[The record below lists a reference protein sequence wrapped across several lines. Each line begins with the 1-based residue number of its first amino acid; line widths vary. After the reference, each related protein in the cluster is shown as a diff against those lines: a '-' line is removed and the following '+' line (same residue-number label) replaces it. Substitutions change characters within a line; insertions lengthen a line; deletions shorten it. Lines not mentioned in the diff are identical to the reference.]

1 MEVETVSNIGL
12 LSTEDN
18 EVIPLFRTEVLLR
31 DEILVIMPSKNS
43 FEKRVEKVITGFFD
57 AIKIKRLLKKKEFE
71 EYLEPVLNDRGEEVV
86 LGDGPDVK
94 LWITREESYEDLV
107 KAIRE
112 TLSAAFRDVETY
124 ANTFD
129 HLKNIFIENKRV
141 NIEQLQNGDYPL
153 DFFRNEMQKYKQQNE
168 LVEKM
173 RTSKYKG
180 IFFVDTS
187 KLKQLFLPSPNSCL
201 QAIHQ
206 VLPVLAREKNIA
218 LYRDLR
224 NAVTKLQSPPSSVE
238 EFVAYLQ
245 FVDKISADLENIEAR
260 FKNVSEIYKL
270 MEDEKVNVPLKDKD
284 EFSNGTVQTIS
295 TLRTS
300 ISLAEESKEDRINK
314 FSVDLDRKFED
325 LRAEVQDIQQKSRD
339 PMIND
344 VHADVP
350 TVIKYL
356 TDLKNS
362 MDDAARRSKELA
374 NYQEMFKITPES
386 IDEIEQAEH
395 EVHLKLKLWS
405 SLQQWTDLVHDWRTT
420 MFENIVTD
428 TIKSQIDY
436 YTLICL
442 QVQKEIN
449 DNPVVPKLNKMVDE
463 WRNILPVIT
472 DLKNNALKPRHW
484 RLLDGIIDR
493 NLSNENG
500 KFELSVLFE
509 LNVLDPEKRRG
520 IEEISQQASNEAS
533 LEELLK
539 TIKDHWDT
547 TTFDIV
553 SHKEV
558 MNIIGSVD
566 DIITQLEDD
575 RITVSTI
582 LSSRYVAAIK
592 QQVEKWEE
600 ELKLIHDTIK
610 EMITCQRKW
619 LYLESVFSAPDIQ
632 SELKDDHK
640 LFTSVDR
647 FFKETMKKASESK
660 LVHLLITNTPGIYD
674 KFKQHNGHLE
684 KIEKSLEDYLQEK
697 RNAFARFYFL
707 SNDDLLDILSKT
719 KDPQAVQPHLQ
730 KCFEGIKSL
739 QIEPTGAIKAMISRE
754 GEKVTFTST
763 TMKARPIVHEWL
775 KEVEDNMV
783 RTLKELTKQGVKDYE
798 NMPRDEFIKTT
809 VAQVVWTVNQIFW
822 CREVTRCLTSANPIK
837 EMQMFLETSKHQLN
851 ELAAMTRSELTSTQ
865 RKVIQTLIIIEVH
878 ARDVV
883 EQMIADGVSSVT
895 DFGWLKQLRYY
906 WENNCMVRQ
915 SNSEFTYGFEY
926 GGIQSRLVI
935 TPLTDRVY
943 MTLTGALHMKLGGS
957 PSGPAGT
964 GKTETV
970 KDLAKALALQCV
982 VYNCSEGVTYNMM
995 TKFFSG
1001 IVQTG
1006 AWACFD
1012 EFNRINVEVLSVIAT
1027 QLLLIQN
1034 ALKANDASM
1043 FCLEDDKPLKIIKT
1057 CGVFITMNPGYAG
1070 RTELPD
1076 NLKALFRPVA
1086 VMMPDYRLIAEVTLF
1101 SEGYEKA
1108 KDLSRKMTQLYKLS
1122 NEQLSSQDHYDFGM
1136 RAMKSVLVMA
1146 GELKRA
1152 NPDVQEEITLMRA
1165 MRDSNIPKFVKED
1178 VSLFEAIVSDL
1189 FPNVCVPK
1197 QDYGELMIMLEKKIT
1212 QEFNLQI
1219 VPCFVNKIIQLY
1231 DTLIVRHGVMLV
1243 GPTGG
1248 GKTSARDVLASSM
1261 NALSKEKTKTPFHAV
1276 QQYALN
1282 PKSITYGELY
1292 GVLDVN
1298 TTEWFDGLIPYFV
1311 RKAVR
1316 DTSADRKWLVFDGP
1330 VDTLWI
1336 ESMNSV
1342 LDDSKLLCLDNA
1354 ERIQLNDKISFV
1366 FEVQDLSVASPAT
1379 VSRCGMVYIDPED
1392 LGWAPFV
1399 KSWILKLHLLT
1410 SHKEFVQ
1417 TLFDEYITNSLLFIR
1432 NHCKEDVETVDLAL
1446 VTCLCD
1452 LFVAVMPNHAQLT
1465 GREDPYMKTMLQNLF
1480 TFSFVWSIGGNIVK
1494 ENRQEFD
1501 KHCRDQLRNVCN
1513 MPLHGSVYDFC
1524 IDFDTNTF
1532 VEWSRMVP
1540 EFVYNPSIPFSQ
1552 IMVPTVDTVRS
1563 SYMLRTLIKIE
1574 KPILFNGKT
1583 GVGKTSIVANT
1594 LAQDAESMGLEL
1606 ITIQFSAQTNSS
1618 RTQEMI
1624 ETKLVPRKGVL
1635 RAPPGKKVVLFIDD
1649 LNMPQLE
1656 QFGAQPPIE
1665 LLRQLLSYN
1674 GFYDVKDRA
1683 NFPWKRVEDVTVVAA
1698 CGPPGGG
1705 RNPTTPRL
1713 LRLFHVLNVPD
1724 LSEDSMFRIF
1734 HCILSGFLTN
1744 FNEEIQS
1751 VSKTLVKI
1759 AVDLFNRTLDQFKP
1773 IPACAHYTFNLRDLS
1788 KVFQGMLQVKPEAI
1802 KTIHGI
1808 TKLWVHESMRSFH
1821 DRLINHTDRSHFADI
1836 VIELLRRYFKGVSNW
1851 SSEDLF
1857 GSKPVMFG
1865 SILNKDRYEEMPNI
1879 EMLPPALDEQLMLY
1893 NMEHSGAELDL
1904 VFFPDAAK
1912 HVSRIVRIIS
1922 QPKGNAL
1929 LVGVGGCG
1937 KQSLTRLAAF
1947 IAGFST
1953 FEICLKKG
1961 YKLSDFRTDLQN
1973 LMRKAGVE
1981 GAPVLFL
1988 FSDSQIIDET
1998 FLEDINN
2005 LLNSG
2010 EVPNLFAQEDKDKII
2025 NELRPAAAEA
2035 NINNSRDLI
2044 YDFFIQRV
2052 KSNLHI
2058 VLCMSP
2064 VGDAFRNRIRMFPSL
2079 VNCCTIDWFDE
2090 WPKEALKSVAERKF
2104 NKINVGSDQTK
2115 QSLIELAVYI
2125 HGSAAEITQRFLN
2138 EFKRHYYITPAS
2150 YLSFIIFYEELLE
2163 KKRHELNES
2172 RDRLAKGLDIL
2183 RSTNQ
2188 TVDEMQ
2194 KELESLQPVLKQKSI
2209 DVERIMREVAKG
2221 QQEAKDKRE
2230 RIAQEEQIVSEKAK
2244 KADAIAREAAE
2255 KLADVEPT
2263 LEAAKKALDS
2273 VSKAE
2278 IAEIKKYNE
2287 PKEPVK
2293 VTLAAVLTLFNEKD
2307 TSWQNAKI
2315 IMSGA
2320 DFVSR
2325 CKEFNLK
2332 DLNQRTVDKLKKDYV
2347 NTKNVHFQPSTVA
2360 STSLA
2365 AGSLCQWVRA
2375 MVSYFEV
2382 TRLVEPLH
2390 ESLKKAK
2397 SDLDEME
2404 LILKAKQ
2411 EELRVVEENLVT
2423 LNIHMKDTNDEAV
2436 ELQQKTEQSERRLKT
2451 AQKLTVSLAD
2461 EYNRWTLS
2469 VAELDKQISNL
2480 PGNIFLA
2487 SAMIVYYGAFVA
2499 SYRKELFEEWSHAI
2513 REKGVSLSEDCNIE
2527 KVVSDAVQIRD
2538 WNIEGLPT
2546 DLQSIQNAILVTLS
2560 RRWPLL
2566 IDPQGQANMW
2576 IKKLEKPN
2584 GLKVLKQS
2592 DSNYGKILEGAIR
2605 IGTPVLM
2612 EDVSEVIDPSLEPV
2626 LSKQVFRS
2634 QGRLVIKM
2642 GTSLVDYNPKFRFYM
2657 TTKLANPHYL
2667 PDICNKVT
2675 LINFTVTAK
2684 GLEDQLLGDVVRKLK
2699 KELEEEKDSL
2709 VLRVAEDSKTLSEV
2723 EALILNSLSKT
2734 SGTSILDDTVIIE
2747 QLDNSKFTANM
2758 VIKRVQQTEIAE
2770 KSLNQSR
2777 EQFRSIA
2784 IRGSILYFVMA
2795 DLAKIDPMY
2804 QYSLEYF
2811 KKLFNKCIDVTASDN
2826 IGVSQDQLLIEL
2838 TNNITDSV
2846 YNNVCRGLFEKD
2858 KGIFSFLICTQ
2869 ILRNSGDIT
2878 EIEWALLTR
2887 DASTLMVGA
2896 GTAIDNNVLAP
2907 WLNEQQWIL
2916 LCLIDHY
2923 KIIPKFVDDV
2933 MLERN
2938 AWENFFADPEAFK
2951 KPLPL
2956 DYDSKIKPFHRL
2968 LLLKCFC
2975 EEKLLFG
2982 VTEFVR
2988 TELGDQF
2995 TRSPALDLDLALRDA
3010 SASTPIV
3017 FILSQGADPTDM
3029 LQKFAANMKIN
3040 LEIRSL
3046 GQGQDVVAK
3055 RLIEKGRK
3063 NERTWVLLQNCHL
3076 YVSFMPELEKII
3088 AEFSSPTAV
3097 LAPDFRLW
3105 LTSMPSKDFPIP
3117 ILQNSVKLTNEPPK
3131 GIQANLTRTYRA
3143 IEPSYIE
3150 RFDVG
3155 NNHSM
3160 DNADSTTTPN
3170 TVVDADEDHPQPS
3183 QPAINKPI
3191 QEEMF
3196 PECSKALAFKKLLF
3210 GLSLFHA
3217 TIQERKKF
3225 GPLGWTIQYEFNDSD
3240 LSVAQQWLKMFLEEQ
3255 STIPW
3260 DSLKYVIGE
3269 IVYGGR
3275 VTDPWDRRTLI
3286 SILQRY
3292 FESDILKQDFSFA
3305 PSDTGAYTIPHGGS
3319 QGDYIKFIECL
3330 PYNDDPSI
3338 FSMHENA
3345 NIVFQMQETS
3355 RMMGTVVSVQPRA
3368 ATGASKGGGGNVASD
3383 QDVVSGI
3390 VQKILAQLPAL
3401 LDKSEAGPTTFTRL
3415 ENGSMHSLSTV
3426 LSHEMLRFN
3435 RLLIVMR
3442 STLEELVKAIAG
3454 LVILSAELEKMFV
3467 SLLNNQVPELWAEV
3481 AYPSLKPLGLWI
3493 EDLKKRVL
3501 FMRNW
3506 LKNGV
3511 PSSYWISG
3519 FFFPQGFMTGVL
3531 QTFARRYKE
3540 PIDELS
3546 FRFVVLDPDAVDV
3559 EQAPEDGVYV
3569 YGMYMDG
3576 ARWDAVKRTVIEANP
3591 GEMNSP
3597 LPMVHFLPEKN
3608 HKVADDVYECPL
3620 YKTSVRKGTLSSLG
3634 QSTNFVIA
3642 VELPTDKP
3650 PTHWVL
3656 QGAALLC
3663 QLDN

>member
-1 MEVETVSNIGL
+1 MEAEDVSNLGL
-12 LSTEDN
+12 LSSEDN
-18 EVIPLFRTEVLLR
+18 EIIPLFRTEVVLKDDSLF
-31 DEILVIMPSKNS
+31 ITPSKS
-43 FEKRVEKVITGFFD
+43 TFEKRVDRVITGFFD
-57 AIKIKRLLKKKEFE
+57 AIKVKRLLKKKDFE
-71 EYLEPVLNDRGEEVV
+71 EYLEPVLNDRGEEIV

-94 LWITREESYEDLV
+94 HWITREESYDDLV

-112 TLSAAFRDVETY
+112 TLSAAFRDVEMY

-129 HLKNIFIENKRV
+129 NLKTIYLENKRM
-141 NIEQLQNGDYPL
+141 NKQQLLKGNYPL
-153 DFFRNEMQKYKQQNE
+153 EFFHQEMQKYKAQNVM
-168 LVEKM
+168 VEEM
-173 RTSKYKG
+173 RVSKYKG
-180 IFFVDTS
+180 IFFVDTQ
-187 KLKQLFLPSPNSCL
+187 KLKTLFLPSPNSCL
-201 QAIHQ
+201 SAIHE
-206 VLPVLAREKNIA
+206 VLPILAREKNTA
-218 LYRDLR
+218 LFKDLKY
-224 NAVTKLQSPPSSVE
+224 AVTKLQSPPSTVE
-238 EFVAYLQ
+238 EFVSYLQ
-245 FVDKISADLENIEAR
+245 FVEKISADLENIEAR
-260 FKNVSEIYKL
+260 FKNVSEQYKL
-270 MEDEKVNVPLKDKD
+270 MEDEKVEVPLQDKD
-284 EFSNGTVQTIS
+284 DFANGTIQTIS

-300 ISLAEESKEDRINK
+300 IQLAEESREDRINK

-325 LRAEVQDIQQKSRD
+325 LRSEIQDIQQRAQD
-339 PMIND
+339 PMVSDPKANIS
-344 VHADVP
+344 
-350 TVIKYL
+350 TVIDYVME
-356 TDLKNS
+356 LKQS
-362 MDDAARRSKELA
+362 MDDAAKTANQLA
-374 NYQEMFKITPES
+374 NYQEMFKITPEK
-386 IDEIEQAEH
+386 IDEIDQVGH
-395 EVHLKLKLWS
+395 EVDLKLKLWT
-405 SLQQWTDLVHDWRTT
+405 SLQKWSELVEGWRHNT
-420 MFENIVTD
+420 FENIVPEE
-428 TIKSQIDY
+428 IKMQIDT
-436 YTLICL
+436 YTFVCM
-442 QVQKEIN
+442 QVQKELV
-449 DNPVVPKLNKMVDE
+449 DNPVVPKLASMVEE
-463 WRNILPVIT
+463 WRSILPVIV
-472 DLKNNALKPRHW
+472 DLKNGALKPRHW
-484 RLLDGIIDR
+484 RLLDGIMDR

-500 KFELSVLFE
+500 KFELRVLFE
-509 LNVLDPEKRRG
+509 LNVMDPDKRKG

-547 TTFDIV
+547 TKFDIV
-553 SHKEV
+553 THKEV
-558 MNIIGSVD
+558 LHIIGSVD

-592 QQVEKWEE
+592 QQVEKWDE
-600 ELKLIHDTIK
+600 ELKLIYDTIK
-610 EMITCQRKW
+610 EMIACQRKW

-647 FFKETMKKASESK
+647 FFKDTMKKASESR
-660 LVHLLITNTPGIYD
+660 LVHMLIINTPGIYE
-674 KFKQHNGHLE
+674 KFRQHNTHLE

-730 KCFEGIKSL
+730 KCFDGIKSL
-739 QIEPTGAIKAMISRE
+739 QIEPTGAIKAMLSRE
-754 GEKVTFTST
+754 GEKVNFTST

-783 RTLKELTKQGVKDYE
+783 RTLRELTKQGVKDYE

-822 CREVTRCLTSANPIK
+822 CREVTRCLTSPTPRK
-837 EMQMFLETSKHQLN
+837 DLQQFLEASKRQLI
-851 ELAAMTRSELTSTQ
+851 EIAGMTRTELTSTQ
-865 RKVIQTLIIIEVH
+865 RKVVQTLIIIEVH

-883 EQMIADGVSSVT
+883 EAMIADGVSSIT

-906 WENNCMVRQ
+906 WENNCIVRQ
-915 SNSEFTYGFEY
+915 SNSEFIYGFEY

-935 TPLTDRVY
+935 TPLTDRVF

-1034 ALKANDASM
+1034 TLKQPDLLT
-1043 FCLEDDKPLKIIKT
+1043 FCLEDDKPLKIVKT

-1101 SEGYEKA
+1101 SEGYERA

-1122 NEQLSSQDHYDFGM
+1122 NEQLSAQDHYDFGM

-1146 GELKRA
+1146 GDLKRA
-1152 NPDVQEEITLMRA
+1152 NPEQPEDLTLMRA

-1178 VSLFEAIVSDL
+1178 VSLFEAIVTDL
-1189 FPNVCVPK
+1189 FPNVTVPK
-1197 QDYGELMIMLEKKIT
+1197 QDYGELMVMLERKIS
-1212 QEFNLQI
+1212 EFGLQM
-1219 VPCFVNKIIQLY
+1219 VPAFVTKIIQLY

-1248 GKTSARDVLASSM
+1248 GKTCARDVLS
-1261 NALSKEKTKTPFHAV
+1261 NAMTTLSKEKTRIPFYAV
-1276 QQYALN
+1276 QEYPLN

-1366 FEVQDLSVASPAT
+1366 FEVQDLAVASPAT
-1379 VSRCGMVYIDPED
+1379 VSRCGMVFMDPED
-1392 LGWAPFV
+1392 LGWKPFV
-1399 KSWILKLHLLT
+1399 KSWSERKLPAWLNSYRDLINNMV
-1410 SHKEFVQ
+1410 SEYAAAGLSFVRA
-1417 TLFDEYITNSLLFIR
+1417 TCSEY
-1432 NHCKEDVETVDLAL
+1432 VETVDLNL
-1446 VTCLCD
+1446 VTSLCNF
-1452 LFVAVMPNHAQLT
+1452 FVAVIPTTFDGSAKDEN
-1465 GREDPYMKTMLQNLF
+1465 YMKTFINNLF
-1480 TFSFVWSIGGNIVK
+1480 IFSFIWSIGGNIIK
-1494 ENRQEFD
+1494 ECRQEFD
-1501 KHCRDQLRNVCN
+1501 KFCRDQLRSICSVP
-1513 MPLHGSVYDFC
+1513 MHGSVYDFC

-1532 VEWSRMVP
+1532 VEWTRMVP
-1540 EFVYNPSIPFSQ
+1540 DFVYNPVTPFSQ
-1552 IMVPTVDTVRS
+1552 IMVPTVDTVRYS
-1563 SYMLRTLIKIE
+1563 FMLKTLLKIE

-1583 GVGKTSIVANT
+1583 GVGKTAIVANT
-1594 LAQDAESMGLEL
+1594 LNQEREALGLEL
-1606 ITIQFSAQTNSS
+1606 ISIQFSAQTSSS

-1624 ETKLVPRKGVL
+1624 EIKLVPRKGVL

-1665 LLRQLLSYN
+1665 LLRQLLSYS
-1674 GFYDVKDRA
+1674 GFYDVKDRE

-1713 LRLFHVLNVPD
+1713 LRLFHILNIPD
-1724 LSEDSMFRIF
+1724 LSEESMFRIF
-1734 HCILSGFLTN
+1734 HCIVSGFYES
-1744 FNEEIQS
+1744 FVEDI
-1751 VSKTLVKI
+1751 KGIAKPIVKV
-1759 AVDLFNRTLDQFKP
+1759 AVELFNRTLEQFKP

-1788 KVFQGMLQVKPEAI
+1788 KVFQGMLQVTPENVKSAHAMI
-1802 KTIHGI
+1802 
-1808 TKLWVHESMRSFH
+1808 KLWVHESLRSFH
-1821 DRLINHTDRSHFADI
+1821 DRLIDNKDRQAFMDI
-1836 VIELLRRYFKGVSNW
+1836 ILELLKRYFKGVSNW
-1851 SSEDLF
+1851 SHEELF
-1857 GSKPVMFG
+1857 GAKPVMFG
-1865 SILNKDRYEEMPNI
+1865 SILDKDRYEEITNI
-1879 EMLPPALDEQLMLY
+1879 ANVPPALDEQLMLY
-1893 NMEHSGAELDL
+1893 NMEHSGSELDL

-1912 HVSRIVRIIS
+1912 HVSRIVRIIR

-1953 FEICLKKG
+1953 FEISLKKG
-1961 YKLSDFRTDLQN
+1961 YKLADFRTDIQN
-1973 LMRKAGVE
+1973 LMKEAGVE
-1981 GAPVLFL
+1981 GKPILFL
-1988 FSDSQIIDET
+1988 FSDTQIIDET

-2010 EVPNLFAQEDKDKII
+2010 EVPNLFLPEDKEKII
-2025 NELRPAAAEA
+2025 NELRPAASEA
-2035 NINNSRDLI
+2035 GVNNTRDAI
-2044 YDFFIQRV
+2044 YDFFITRV

-2090 WPKEALKSVAERKF
+2090 WPDEALRSVAERKF
-2104 NKINVGSDQTK
+2104 GKINVGSDQVK
-2115 QSLIELAVYI
+2115 ESLIDLAVKI
-2125 HGSAAEITQRFLN
+2125 HTSVALSTARFLQ
-2138 EFKRHYYITPAS
+2138 ELKRYYYITPAS
-2150 YLSFIIFYEELLE
+2150 YLSFITFYEELLE

-2172 RDRLAKGLDIL
+2172 RERLAKGLDIL

-2194 KELESLQPVLKQKSI
+2194 KSLEKLQPELKQKSI
-2209 DVERIMREVAKG
+2209 DVEQIMREVTAG
-2221 QQEAKDKRE
+2221 QIEANEKRE
-2230 RIAQEEQIVSEKAK
+2230 KIALEEQTVSEKAK
-2244 KADAIAREAAE
+2244 KADSIAKEAAE
-2255 KLADVEPT
+2255 KLAEVEPT
-2263 LEAAKKALDS
+2263 LEAAKKALDN

-2278 IAEIKKYNE
+2278 IAEIKKYIE

-2293 VTLAAVLTLFNEKD
+2293 VTLAAVLTLFGEKD
-2307 TSWQNAKI
+2307 TSWANAKLV
-2315 IMSGA
+2315 MSGA

-2325 CKEFNLK
+2325 CKDFDPKTLQVK
-2332 DLNQRTVDKLKKDYV
+2332 TVDKLKKDFV
-2347 NTKNVHFQPSTVA
+2347 NPKNQNFAPGVVA
-2360 STSLA
+2360 SSSVA

-2375 MVSYFEV
+2375 MVSYHEV
-2382 TRLVEPLH
+2382 TKLVEPLH
-2390 ESLKKAK
+2390 DSLKKAK

-2404 LILKAKQ
+2404 EMLRQKQ
-2411 EELRVVEENLVT
+2411 EELRIVEDNVRM
-2423 LNIHMKDTNDEAV
+2423 LNQKMEETNAEAV
-2436 ELQQKTEQSERRLKT
+2436 DLKNRTEQSERRLKT

-2469 VAELDKQISNL
+2469 VADIDKQIFNL

-2487 SAMIVYYGAFVA
+2487 SAAIVYYGAFVA
-2499 SYRKELFEEWSHAI
+2499 SYRKEMFDSWVKECIDSGL
-2513 REKGVSLSEDCNIE
+2513 SLSENTAIE
-2527 KVVSDAVQIRD
+2527 KVVSNAVQIRD

-2546 DLQSIQNAILVTLS
+2546 DIHSIQNAILVTLGK
-2560 RRWPLL
+2560 RWPLL

-2584 GLKVLKQS
+2584 GLKVLKPT
-2592 DSNYGKILEGAIR
+2592 DPNYSKILEGAIR

-2612 EDVSEVIDPSLEPV
+2612 EDMSETIDPSLEPI

-2634 QGRLVIKM
+2634 QGRMVIKL
-2642 GTSLVDYNPKFRFYM
+2642 GTSLVDYNAKFRFYM
-2657 TTKLANPHYL
+2657 TTKIANPHYL

-2675 LINFTVTAK
+2675 LINFTVTSK
-2684 GLEDQLLGDVVRKLK
+2684 GLEDQLLGDVVRKLR

-2709 VLRVAEDSKTLSEV
+2709 VLQVAEDNKTLSDV
-2723 EALILNSLSKT
+2723 ESQILNSLSKT

-2758 VIKRVQQTEIAE
+2758 IVKRVQQAEITE
-2770 KSLNQSR
+2770 KNLNTAR
-2777 EQFRSIA
+2777 EQYRSVA
-2784 IRGSILYFVMA
+2784 VRGSILYFVMA

-2811 KKLFNKCIDVTASDN
+2811 KKLFNRCIDQTSAEE
-2826 IGVSQDQLLIEL
+2826 IERTTEQLLVDL
-2838 TNNITDSV
+2838 TDNITDSV

-2858 KGIFSFLICTQ
+2858 KGIFSFMICTQ
-2869 ILRNSGDIT
+2869 ILRQRGDIT
-2878 EIEWALLTR
+2878 EIEWLLLTR
-2887 DASTLMVGA
+2887 DAAMFDTEESAQAKNL
-2896 GTAIDNNVLAP
+2896 LSP
-2907 WLNEQQWIL
+2907 WLNAQQWKL
-2916 LCLIDHY
+2916 LLQLDAQKVIPGIIDQ
-2923 KIIPKFVDDV
+2923 VV
-2933 MLERN
+2933 LERIT
-2938 AWENFFADPEAFK
+2938 WEKFFADSEAFK
-2951 KPLPL
+2951 QPLPNGF
-2956 DYDSKIKPFHRL
+2956 DAKIKPFHRL

-2975 EEKLLFG
+2975 EEKVLFG

-2988 TELGDQF
+2988 TELGEQF
-2995 TRSPALDLDLALRDA
+2995 TKSPALNLDLALNDA

-3046 GQGQDVVAK
+3046 GQGQDTVAK
-3055 RLIEKGRK
+3055 KLIEKGRK

-3105 LTSMPSKDFPIP
+3105 LTSMPSNNFPIP

-3143 IEPSYIE
+3143 IEPSYME
-3150 RFDVG
+3150 RFDKKTI
-3155 NNHSM
+3155 
-3160 DNADSTTTPN
+3160 TTGEG
-3170 TVVDADEDHPQPS
+3170 V
-3183 QPAINKPI
+3183 I
-3191 QEEMF
+3191 EELPEERF
-3196 PECSKALAFKKLLF
+3196 PDCTKALAFKKLLF

-3240 LSVAQQWLKMFLEEQ
+3240 LTVAQQWLKMFLEEQ
-3255 STIPW
+3255 ATIPW

-3286 SILQRY
+3286 SILNRY
-3292 FESDILKQDFSFA
+3292 FTRDILQENFA
-3305 PSDTGAYTIPHGGS
+3305 FAKADTSVYTIPHGGD
-3319 QGDYIKFIECL
+3319 QQTFMNFIENL
-3330 PYNDDPSI
+3330 PYNDDPAI

-3345 NIVFQMQETS
+3345 NIVFQMQETN
-3355 RMMGTVVSVQPRA
+3355 RMMTTVLSVQPRA
-3368 ATGASKGGGGNVASD
+3368 TGGASKGGD
-3383 QDVVSGI
+3383 QNSEQTI
-3390 VQKILAQLPAL
+3390 VGEIAKRLLATLPL
-3401 LDKSEAGPTTFTRL
+3401 TLEKSEAGPTTFTRL
-3415 ENGSMHSLSTV
+3415 DNGSMHSLSTV

-3435 RLLIVMR
+3435 KLLFVMK
-3442 STLEELVKAIAG
+3442 STLEELLKAIAG
-3454 LVILSAELEKMFV
+3454 LVILSAELEKMFT
-3467 SLLNNQVPELWAEV
+3467 SLLNNQVPELWADA
-3481 AYPSLKPLGLWI
+3481 AYPSLKPLGLWV
-3493 EDLKKRVL
+3493 EDLKKRVD
-3501 FMRNW
+3501 FMRDW
-3506 LKNGV
+3506 LKNGT
-3511 PSSYWISG
+3511 PACYWISG
-3519 FFFPQGFMTGVL
+3519 LFFPQGFMTGVL
-3531 QTFARRYKE
+3531 QTFARKYKE

-3546 FRFVVLDPDAVDV
+3546 FKFIVLDKF
-3559 EQAPEDGVYV
+3559 ENEITQGPEDGVYV
-3569 YGMYMDG
+3569 YGMFMDG
-3576 ARWDAVKRTVIEANP
+3576 ARWDGVNRTVIEANP

-3597 LPMVHFLPEKN
+3597 LPVVHFLPEKN
-3608 HKVADDVYECPL
+3608 HKVSPDVYECPL

-3642 VELPTDKP
+3642 VELPTKKP

-3663 QLDN
+3663 QLDL